1 MRGGFLI
8 LPIFV
13 VAFLALILKGTAF
26 SQETPQGV
34 PPDGARPLSEIL
46 AKVEKRD
53 QFRFVEEVRWNDDG
67 YYQVIYFTNDK
78 AKVEINYNPV
88 TGEPR

>member
-8 LPIFV
+8 IPIFIA
-13 VAFLALILKGTAF
+13 AFVALILTGPAF
-26 SQETPQGV
+26 SQETQTGV
-34 PPDGARPLSEIL
+34 PPTGARPLSEIL

-53 QFRFVEEVRWNDDG
+53 QFSYIDEIRWNDDG
-67 YYQVIYFTNDK
+67 YYEVTYFTSDK

-88 TGEPR
+88 TGEPQ

>member
-8 LPIFV
+8 IPIFV
-13 VAFLALILKGTAF
+13 AAFVALILTGPAF
-26 SQETPQGV
+26 SQDNKSDIPS
-34 PPDGARPLSEIL
+34 ANAHSLSEIL

-53 QFRFVEEVRWNDDG
+53 AFQYVQQVRWNDDG
-67 YYQVIYFTNDK
+67 YYEVTYMTNDK

-88 TGEPR
+88 SGEPQ